1 MARKIALGE
10 QDFTQIRKYDCFYID
25 KTSFIKEWWEN
36 RDSVTLITRP
46 RRFGKTLTLSMVE
59 QFFSIRYAG
68 RSDLFE
74 NLEIWKEEAYRKL
87 QGTYPVIYLSF
98 AGIKADNYEETYY
111 AISRLLAREYRRHA
125 YLLKSDSFLP
135 SDQEQY
141 QKILSGTGNVSDICS
156 SVNLLCEYLYEYY
169 NRKVLILL
177 DEYDTPMQEAYLN
190 GYWKPIAGFM
200 RRFMNETFK
209 TNPFAERSLMT
220 GITRVSKESIFS
232 DLNHLEVVTATSQK
246 YAAVFG
252 FTEEEVIQSLDEY
265 GLRDQADQVRH
276 WYDGFRFGS
285 CAHIYNPWSII
296 QYLDKKEFAAYWVNT
311 SSNALVGKLIQ
322 SGSSQTK
329 KRMEDL
335 MRGHAICVPID
346 EQIVFSQ
353 LDKDEDAVF
362 SFLLAGGYLK
372 VQDKQGQE
380 YHLQLVNEEVHQMFE
395 HLINGWFSECR
406 PAYNYFIKAVLANDL
421 DGMNDFI
428 NRVALSTFSFF
439 DTGQKT
445 SAAAQPERFYHG
457 LVLGLMLELRNRYT
471 MTSNRESGFGRYD
484 VLLEPCDRA
493 DDGIILEFKVIQP
506 GTEKNLEET
515 AQAAIR
521 QILHKNYAVALE
533 ASCGRDRIR
542 IYGFAFRGKEVL
554 IDGGYLREYEQDP
567 IR

>member
-1 MARKIALGE
+1 MARTVAIGE
-10 QDFTQIRKYDCFYID
+10 QDFCRIIENNYFYVD
-25 KTSFIKEWWEN
+25 KTAFIKEWWEN
-36 RDSVTLITRP
+36 GDTVTLITRP
-46 RRFGKTLTLSMVE
+46 RRFGKTITMHMTYD
-59 QFFSIRYAG
+59 FFSVGYAE

-74 NLEIWKEEAYRKL
+74 NLDIWKEEKYRKL
-87 QGTYPVIYLSF
+87 QGTWPVIFLSF
-98 AGIKADNYEETYY
+98 AGVKGTDYKTVREKICQLIVNLYQDYKFILNNGLITGEDAVFFEKVSAHMNDAEA
-111 AISRLLAREYRRHA
+111 AISLG
-125 YLLKSDSFLP
+125 
-135 SDQEQY
+135 Q
-141 QKILSGTGNVSDICS
+141 LSR
-156 SVNLLCEYLYEYY
+156 YLYKYY
-169 NRKVLILL
+169 GKKVILLL

-372 VQDKQGQE
+372 VQDRQGQE

-445 SAAAQPERFYHG
+445 SAAAQPERFYYG

-506 GTEKNLEET
+506 GIEKNLEET

-521 QILHKNYAVALE
+521 QILHKNYAAALE